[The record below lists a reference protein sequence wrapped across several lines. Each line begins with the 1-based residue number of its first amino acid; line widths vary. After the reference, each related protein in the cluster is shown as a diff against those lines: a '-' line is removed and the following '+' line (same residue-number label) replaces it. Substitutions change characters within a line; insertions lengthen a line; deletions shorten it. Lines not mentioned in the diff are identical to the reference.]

1 MLRIKLTTSSTE
13 LRIIF
18 SIFLFLWIFLSFN
31 AASASENEDKSHYQ
45 EKLTKLQKSIAKVQQ
60 HLKGSKKQRSHV
72 VTELKTLEAEISKN
86 SRKLKRLE
94 KDVRNSRKQEKKLK
108 KELKQLNKQLTNQRV
123 ILSEQ
128 IRSAYSMGHQQNL
141 KILLNQQDPA
151 QAGRTQAYFNYLNQA
166 RQQQIDVFLAT
177 FELKKQT
184 ETKLKQTLI
193 TQTQLLKKQKE
204 KKRQRQKQ
212 RFQRK
217 NLLAELSKKI
227 KNQETTLSSLES
239 SRGRIENLLK
249 SLGELL
255 ADIPTSPSENQPFL
269 AQKGKL
275 PWPVKGRFMSKFGQS
290 KSYGD
295 LKWNGV
301 LIKAELG
308 TPVRVI
314 SHGQVAFSDWL
325 QGFGFITIVDHGDGY
340 MSLYGQNES
349 LFKQTG
355 DWVQA
360 GEVIATAGDSGG
372 QPISG
377 VYFEIRSR
385 GKPVNPSKWCSSKA
399 RHAIS
404 QNHSL

>member
-1 MLRIKLTTSSTE
+1 MFTSIAE
-13 LRIIF
+13 YRAIY
-18 SIFLFLWIFLSFN
+18 SILLFLCLLFGSYHVY
-31 AASASENEDKSHYQ
+31 ASKKEDMTHYQ
-45 EKLTKLQKSIAKVQQ
+45 DKLEKLQKSIAKVQQ

-72 VTELKTLEAEISKN
+72 VTELQTLEAEISKN
-86 SRKLKRLE
+86 A
-94 KDVRNSRKQEKKLK
+94 KKLK
-108 KELKQLNKQLTNQRV
+108 SLENEVYQSRKHENKLKNDLDHLNRQLGNQRV
-123 ILSEQ
+123 ALSEQ

-141 KILLNQQDPA
+141 KMLLNQQDPA
-151 QAGRTQAYFNYLNQA
+151 QAGRTHIYFNYLNRA
-166 RQQQIDVFLAT
+166 RQQQINLFLET
-177 FELKKQT
+177 FQQKKQA
-184 ETKLKQTLI
+184 EAELKQTI
-193 TQTQLLKKQKE
+193 TAQNALLKEQKE

-217 NLLAELSKKI
+217 KLLAELSKKI
-227 KNQETTLSSLES
+227 KNQESTLSNLET

-255 ADIPTSPSENQPFL
+255 ADIPTSPSETQPFVS
-269 AQKGKL
+269 QKGKL
-275 PWPVKGRFMSKFGQS
+275 PWPVNGRFLNRFGQP
-290 KSYGD
+290 KNYGD

-308 TPVRVI
+308 TPVRVV
-314 SHGQVAFSDWL
+314 SHGRIAFSDWL

-340 MSLYGQNES
+340 MSLYGHNES

-372 QPISG
+372 QPTSG

-385 GKPVNPSKWCSSKA
+385 GKPINPSKWCSTKA
-399 RHAIS
+399 RHAS
-404 QNHSL
+404 GQNPTI

>member
-1 MLRIKLTTSSTE
+1 MLRIKLSTQRTKW
-13 LRIIF
+13 RIIF
-18 SIFLFLWIFLSFN
+18 SIFLFLWLFFSFSSTY
-31 AASASENEDKSHYQ
+31 ASKNEDMSHYQ
-45 EKLTKLQKSIAKVQQ
+45 DKLTRLQKSIAKIHQ

-72 VTELKTLEAEISKN
+72 VTELKTLEVEISKN
-86 SRKLKRLE
+86 ARKLKILE
-94 KDVRNSRKQEKKLK
+94 RDVRNSRQQEKKLK
-108 KELKQLNKQLTNQRV
+108 HELNQLNQQLVKQRA

-141 KILLNQQDPA
+141 KMLLNQQDPA
-151 QAGRTQAYFNYLNQA
+151 QAGRTQIYFNYLNHA
-166 RQQQIDVFLAT
+166 RQQQISDFLTT
-177 FELKKQT
+177 FQQKKLIKT
-184 ETKLKQTLI
+184 ELKQTLI
-193 TQTQLLKKQKE
+193 TKNQLLRTQKE

-217 NLLAELSKKI
+217 QLLDELSKKI
-227 KNQETTLSSLES
+227 KNQETTLSSLKS
-239 SRGRIENLLK
+239 SRNRIENLLK

-255 ADIPTSPSENQPFL
+255 ADIPTNPSETQPFL
-269 AQKGKL
+269 SQKGKL
-275 PWPVKGRFMSKFGQS
+275 PWPIKGRFVNKFGQQ
-290 KSYGD
+290 KNYGD

-301 LIKAELG
+301 LIKAKPG

-314 SHGQVAFSDWL
+314 SHGRVAFSDWL
-325 QGFGFITIVDHGDGY
+325 QGFGFITIIDHGDGY

-372 QPISG
+372 QPTSG

-399 RHAIS
+399 RHASS
-404 QNHSL
+404 QNPPL

>member
-1 MLRIKLTTSSTE
+1 MFRIKLSTSRTKSRT
-13 LRIIF
+13 IF
-18 SIFLFLWIFLSFN
+18 SIFLFLWLFFSFN
-31 AASASENEDKSHYQ
+31 LVSASKNEDMSHYQ
-45 EKLTKLQKSIAKVQQ
+45 DKLTKLQKSIAKIHQ

-72 VTELKTLEAEISKN
+72 VTELKTLEAEISKT
-86 SRKLKRLE
+86 SRKLKTLE
-94 KDVRNSRKQEKKLK
+94 QKVQNSRQQKKKLK
-108 KELKQLNKQLTNQRV
+108 NELKQLNQQLAEQRS

-141 KILLNQQDPA
+141 KMLLNQQDPA
-151 QAGRTQAYFNYLNQA
+151 QAGRTQMYFNYLNRA
-166 RQQQIDVFLAT
+166 RQQQISDFLST
-177 FELKKQT
+177 LELKKQT
-184 ETKLKQTLI
+184 ETELRETL
-193 TQTQLLKKQKE
+193 TTLNQLLKTQKE

-217 NLLAELSKKI
+217 QLLTELSKKI

-239 SRGRIENLLK
+239 SRSRIENLLK

-255 ADIPTSPSENQPFL
+255 ADIPTSPTESQPFL
-269 AQKGKL
+269 SLKGKL
-275 PWPVKGRFMSKFGQS
+275 PWPVEGRFMNRFGQS
-290 KSYGD
+290 KNNGD

-314 SHGQVAFSDWL
+314 SHGRVAFSDWL
-325 QGFGFITIVDHGDGY
+325 QGFGFITIIDHGDGY

-372 QPISG
+372 QPVSG

-385 GKPVNPSKWCSSKA
+385 GKPVNPAKWCSSKA
-399 RHAIS
+399 RHPS
-404 QNHSL
+404 NSTPL